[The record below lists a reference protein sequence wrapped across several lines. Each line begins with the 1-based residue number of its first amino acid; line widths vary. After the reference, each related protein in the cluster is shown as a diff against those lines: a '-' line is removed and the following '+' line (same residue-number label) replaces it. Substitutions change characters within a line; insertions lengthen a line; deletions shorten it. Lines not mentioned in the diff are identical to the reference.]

1 MKLSQGYWQT
11 YKEIP
16 SDAEIPSHQL
26 MIRAGLI
33 NKTGAGLYTYLP
45 MGLRSIRKVE
55 QIVREELD
63 KIGCFEVSMSVVTP
77 GELWKET
84 GRWDV
89 MGQLMLRFQDRAGR
103 DLCISPTNEETVTDL
118 FRKTV
123 KSYKQLPVTLYQIN
137 TKFRDEI
144 RPRFGLMR
152 GREFTM
158 KDAYSFHETKDCL
171 DKTYENIYQAYCQ
184 IFSRLGLEYIAVEAD
199 GGAMAGGQAKTHEFQ
214 VVAGAG
220 EDQLIYCAESQYA
233 ANIEKADAKRS
244 IHNIAPASELTLVD
258 TPNKSTIEDVCA
270 LLQKPHEQSLKA
282 LAFVAIKDQKE
293 EVILAFIH
301 GDDQLNEVKLA
312 NYLKADHLTVATEKH
327 FAEYELVKG
336 FLGPKN
342 LRKKVKLIFDS
353 SLNASSSYITGANQV
368 DKHYVGFVMER
379 DLEKSSFELAD
390 LRQSKPGDLCPKS
403 GKPVV
408 LKRGIEVGHVFQ
420 LGDKYSKAMNVTIL
434 NKEGKSVTPIM
445 GCYGIGTTRT
455 VAAAIEQ
462 HYDKDGI
469 VWPVALAPYHVYFG
483 VIGKSEETFQ
493 LANEIYRELNAAG
506 VETVLDDRGQG
517 PGVMF
522 KDADLI
528 GLPLRIVLGER
539 DYKEAGLL
547 EIKIRKTGESFK
559 VSRADLVKKCQ
570 ELLGNMK

>member
-33 NKTGAGLYTYLP
+33 HKTGGGIYNYLP

-55 QIVREELD
+55 NIVREELD
-63 KIGCFEVSMSVVTP
+63 KIGCFEITMSVVTP
-77 GELWKET
+77 GELWQET

-89 MGQLMLRFQDRAGR
+89 MGALMLRFKDRAGR
-103 DLCISPTNEETVTDL
+103 DLCISPTNEETVTDI

-158 KDAYSFHETKDCL
+158 KDAYSFHEDKACL
-171 DKTYENIYQAYCQ
+171 DKTYDEIYQAYCN

-214 VVAGAG
+214 VVAEAG
-220 EDQLIYCAESQYA
+220 EDTLIYCAESKYA
-233 ANIEKADAKRS
+233 ANIEKSEAKKA
-244 IHNIAPASELTLVD
+244 NPNKNPASELKQIP
-258 TPNKSTIEDVCA
+258 TPGKSTIEDVCS
-270 LLQKPHEQSLKA
+270 LLNVETNTALKA
-282 LAFVAIKDQKE
+282 LVYGAIIDQKD
-293 EVILAFIH
+293 EVILCFVH
-301 GDDQLNEVKLA
+301 GDDSLNEVKLQ
-312 NYLKADHLTVATEKH
+312 NYLKAEHLKIATEEQLKSQ
-327 FAEYELVKG
+327 ELVKG
-336 FLGPKN
+336 FIGPKDLSKATRIIFDKSIN
-342 LRKKVKLIFDS
+342 CDASYVVGANKTDTHYSGFVVSRDVKVKFEQADIRS
-353 SLNASSSYITGANQV
+353 SKA
-368 DKHYVGFVMER
+368 
-379 DLEKSSFELAD
+379 
-390 LRQSKPGDLCPKS
+390 GDLCPIS

-408 LKRGIEVGHVFQ
+408 VKKGIEVGHVFQ
-420 LGDKYSKAMNVTIL
+420 LGDKYTKAMNVTVL
-434 NKEGKSVTPIM
+434 DKSGKSITPIM

-469 VWPVALAPYHVYFG
+469 IWPAAIAPYHVYFG
-483 VIGKSEETFQ
+483 IIGKAEATLG
-493 LANEIYRELNAAG
+493 LADEIYRELNAAKI
-506 VETVLDDRGQG
+506 ETILDNRGQG

-522 KDADLI
+522 KDADLL
-528 GLPLRIVLGER
+528 GLPLRLVLGER
-539 DYKEAGLL
+539 DYNESGLL
-547 EIKIRKTGESFK
+547 EIKIRKTGEVHK
-559 VSRADLVKKCQ
+559 VKRSELVTKIQ
-570 ELLGNMK
+570 ELLKNL

>member
-16 SDAEIPSHQL
+16 NDAEIPSHQL

-33 NKTGAGLYTYLP
+33 NKTGGGLYTYLP
-45 MGLRSIRKVE
+45 LGLRSIRKVE

-63 KIGCFEVSMSVVTP
+63 KIGCFEITMGVVTP

-158 KDAYSFHETKDCL
+158 KDAYSFHENKDCL
-171 DKTYENIYQAYCQ
+171 DKTYTEIYNAYCA
-184 IFSRLGLEYIAVEAD
+184 IFTRLGLEYIAVEAD

-214 VVAGAG
+214 VVAEAG
-220 EDQLIYCAESQYA
+220 EDTLIYCAESRYA
-233 ANIEKADAKRS
+233 ANVEKAEAKRS
-244 IHNIAPASELTLVD
+244 VLNKTSAQDLKLVD
-258 TPNKSTIEDVCA
+258 TPNKSTIEDVCN
-270 LLQKPHEQSLKA
+270 LLGKPQEESLKA
-282 LAFVAIKDQKE
+282 LVYVAVTDQKE
-293 EVILAFIH
+293 EIILAFVH
-301 GDDQLNEVKLA
+301 GDDLLNEVKLQ
-312 NYLKADHLTVATEKH
+312 NYLRANHLTIGTEKH
-327 FAEYELVKG
+327 LTEAKLVKG
-336 FLGPKN
+336 FIGPKD
-342 LRKKVKLIFDS
+342 LKQKVRVIIDS
-353 SLNASSSYITGANQV
+353 SVNLEASYVVGANQV
-368 DKHYVGFVMER
+368 DKHYQGFVVTR
-379 DLEKSSFELAD
+379 DADKGFETADIRMSKS
-390 LRQSKPGDLCPKS
+390 GDLCPKS

-408 LKRGIEVGHVFQ
+408 VKKGIEVGHVFQ
-420 LGDKYSKAMNVTIL
+420 LGDKYTKAMNVTVL
-434 NKEGKSVTPIM
+434 NKEGKGVTPIM

-469 VWPVALAPYHVYFG
+469 IWPVAIAPYHVYFG
-483 VIGKSEETFQ
+483 MIGKADETFA
-493 LANEIYRELNAAG
+493 LANEIYKELNAAG
-506 VETVLDDRGQG
+506 IETILDDRGQG

-522 KDADLI
+522 KDADLL
-528 GLPLRIVLGER
+528 GLPLRLVLGER
-539 DYKEAGLL
+539 DYKEGNML
-547 EIKIRKTGESFK
+547 EVKVRKTGESHK
-559 VSRADLVKKCQ
+559 IHRSELVTKLKS
-570 ELLGNMK
+570 LLESLK